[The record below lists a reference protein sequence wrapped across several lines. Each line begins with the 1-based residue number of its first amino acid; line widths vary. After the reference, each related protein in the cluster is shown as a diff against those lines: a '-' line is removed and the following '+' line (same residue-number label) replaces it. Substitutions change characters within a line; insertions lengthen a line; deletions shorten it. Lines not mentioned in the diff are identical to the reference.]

1 MRKNFFTFIFLL
13 LLLGCQ
19 DVIEVDV
26 PVDKPRL
33 VIDGVIRLYDVL
45 QPTVVVQVAA
55 SRTSPFF
62 EEIQPARLTRITLA
76 NTTENTSW
84 ELDELAPNSGIYT
97 KEVQQTMLTRGEL
110 VLSID
115 YEGQNYQAS
124 TQFVPSVPID
134 SLVQGEGT
142 LFTGKETEVR
152 LSFTDTPGRT
162 DFYLFDFDFNQYL
175 VSEDTFYPGQSFQ
188 FSYFYDEGLQSGT
201 ELQISILGV
210 DEPFFNYMNQLIV
223 QSGGDQGP
231 FQTQSATVK
240 GNIVN
245 TTDPGNFAL
254 GYFAVCQAY
263 SDSLLITEK

>member
-1 MRKNFFTFIFLL
+1 MFLL
-13 LLLGCQ
+13 LLAGCQ

-33 VIDGVIRLYDVL
+33 VIDGVIRLYDTL
-45 QPTVVVQVAA
+45 QPTVEVQVTA
-55 SRTSPFF
+55 SITSPFF
-62 EEIQPARLTRITLA
+62 EEIQPAHLTGITLT
-76 NTTENTSW
+76 NSTDDTSV
-84 ELDELAPNSGIYT
+84 ELDELGPNSGVYK
-97 KEVQQTMLTRGEL
+97 KEVQQTMLTQG
-110 VLSID
+110 VLLLTID
-115 YEGQNYQAS
+115 YEGQNYVAS

-142 LFTGKETEVR
+142 LFTGKETEVQ
-152 LSFTDTPGRT
+152 LSFTDAPDRT

-188 FSYFYDEGLQSGT
+188 FSYFYDEDLQPGT

-210 DEPFFNYMNQLIV
+210 DESFFNYMNQLIV

-245 TTDPGNFAL
+245 TSEPGNFAL

-263 SDSLLITEK
+263 SDSLLIKEK